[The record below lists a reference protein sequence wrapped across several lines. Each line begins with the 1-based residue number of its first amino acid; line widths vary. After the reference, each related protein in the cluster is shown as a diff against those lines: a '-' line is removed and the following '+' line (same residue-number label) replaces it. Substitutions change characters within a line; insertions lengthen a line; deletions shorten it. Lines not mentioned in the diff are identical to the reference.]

1 MIRLNEQAGRATTVQ
16 GQEYLFFSGYSYLGV
31 NLEPKFMELVEEGRR
46 KYG

>member
-1 MIRLNEQAGRATTVQ
+1 MIRLHEQVGRATTLH

-31 NLEPKFMELVEEGRR
+31 HLLPSFMALVEEGRR